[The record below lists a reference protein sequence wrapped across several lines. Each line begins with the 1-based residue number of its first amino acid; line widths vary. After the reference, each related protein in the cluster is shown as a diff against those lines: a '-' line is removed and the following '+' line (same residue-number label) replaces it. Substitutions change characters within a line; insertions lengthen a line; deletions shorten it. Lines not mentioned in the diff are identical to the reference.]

1 MALTAA
7 GGQGVNAVE
16 PESKESRVT
25 LSLAPSSSA
34 AIRMMVW
41 VTSSVAS
48 EFNYDC
54 PLVKA
59 NKAIRQTA
67 RVEVDRSPSLWA
79 RTSSSKTR
87 KAFHDN
93 GNCVVSKLSPDMSA
107 IWTWRVACS
116 LKYPIFRQQIHSILM
131 ASIILRKFCL
141 WPPVWERTE
150 HAWPCVCTTVMR
162 QHFMAGEHVNA
173 QLGPRR
179 EEKRVHIQWQEAPP
193 LNPTPE
199 RICQLP
205 TVQQDVDQF
214 FYTLVFRDIPDPK
227 HWQKQ
232 NSFQL
237 TRTRSICWRIL
248 FFLFPSSQ
256 SRSSKFLFSCG
267 LSWYPIDT
275 ILGKLGLIITPVRFL
290 QHRNSSFLGGQ
301 KMLLCFLWAH
311 YSNSKT

>member
-87 KAFHDN
+87 KGFHDN

-116 LKYPIFRQQIHSILM
+116 LKYPIFRQQNTQHPYGLNHPQKVLPLAPSLGEDRTRL
-131 ASIILRKFCL
+131 ALCL
-141 WPPVWERTE
+141 DHCDEAALHGGRTCQCPAGTKERRDEGT
-150 HAWPCVCTTVMR
+150 HP
-162 QHFMAGEHVNA
+162 MAGSTPTQPHPWKDLPASNSA
-173 QLGPRR
+173 TGCGPILL
-179 EEKRVHIQWQEAPP
+179 HIG
-193 LNPTPE
+193 
-199 RICQLP
+199 
-205 TVQQDVDQF
+205 VSG
-214 FYTLVFRDIPDPK
+214 
-227 HWQKQ
+227 H
-232 NSFQL
+232 
-237 TRTRSICWRIL
+237 
-248 FFLFPSSQ
+248 
-256 SRSSKFLFSCG
+256 SRSKALTKAEFLSTNKNKKYLLKNTFFFIPFI
-267 LSWYPIDT
+267 PIT
-275 ILGKLGLIITPVRFL
+275 F
-290 QHRNSSFLGGQ
+290 Q
-301 KMLLCFLWAH
+301 
-311 YSNSKT
+311 